1 MIVLDASAAIRLL
14 LRMEPAASELDARI
28 RRSPESLHAPAVL
41 DAEVLHV
48 LRRGLLRGF
57 LTESRC
63 ELAVQDFLGL
73 RVVRYQ
79 LTALLDR
86 MWALRANLSVFNASY
101 IVLAE
106 ALGATV
112 LTTDAR
118 LGRASGHGA
127 TVEVYPS

>member
-1 MIVLDASAAIRLL
+1 M
-14 LRMEPAASELDARI
+14 
-28 RRSPESLHAPAVL
+28 
-41 DAEVLHV
+41 
-48 LRRGLLRGF
+48 
-57 LTESRC
+57 
-63 ELAVQDFLGL
+63 QDFLGL